1 MAAPVEL
8 LEQVPLFQ
16 GLSGKVLK
24 GVAQS
29 FTERKFETGQE
40 ITSEGAGGVGFFV
53 IGSGEVVVT
62 VGGEE
67 RRRLGPGGYF
77 GEIAL
82 VDGGARTAT
91 VTATSGGTMYG
102 LTAWQFRPLVEAEAS
117 IAWPLLETMAARLRE
132 LEQHTATP

>member
-8 LEQVPLFQ
+8 LAQVPLFQ

-24 GVAQS
+24 GVAQG

-40 ITSEGAGGVGFFV
+40 ITSEGAGGIGFFV
-53 IGSGEVVVT
+53 IESGEVLVT
-62 VGGEE
+62 VGGAE
-67 RRRLGPGGYF
+67 RRRLGRGDYF

-82 VDGGARTAT
+82 VDGGSRTAT
-91 VTATSGGTMYG
+91 VTAASDGTMYG

-117 IAWPLLETMAARLRE
+117 IAWPLLETMASRLRE
-132 LEQHTATP
+132 LERQVSTP